1 MAKKLFVALLVAAF
15 LPALAS
21 AQTPPSNADHVGGV
35 VKILGQSARTK
46 TAMLTV
52 WQPRTKGGEHAAF
65 QLRADTDV
73 WQFSLTREQVAGFIA
88 AIRKY
93 QLIERQLGSDA
104 EAGGDLYRTAVKLG
118 RVGGEANADTLVVSM
133 ERKGRQKAALFL
145 SFDSWQVPGHPY
157 NGATF
162 RYESALGLRE
172 ILEEL
177 R

>member
-1 MAKKLFVALLVAAF
+1 MANRLFVALLVAAF

-65 QLRADTDV
+65 QFRADTDLYR
-73 WQFSLTREQVAGFIA
+73 FSLTREQVAGFIA
-88 AIRKY
+88 AIRQY
-93 QLIERQLGSDA
+93 QLAERQLGSDA
-104 EAGGDLYRTAVKLG
+104 EAGGELYRTGVKLG
-118 RVGGEANADTLVVSM
+118 RGDEEAKSDTLIVSM

-145 SFDSWQVPGHPY
+145 SFDSWQAGERPY

-177 R
+177 Q